1 MKQFITICF
10 FVVVYNSN
18 AQKYKSDQGV
28 ISFFSEAA
36 IEDIS
41 AVNSSCSGLIDLG
54 SKQVAFRVTIADFK
68 FAKSLMQQHFNE
80 KYMESDKFP
89 VATFAGTIS
98 NWDTSGSKEQD
109 VITKGVLTIHG
120 QSNDITI
127 QGLIVDQGDSLIVQ
141 STFVVEL
148 VDYKIKIP
156 KLLWQN
162 IAEKVEVK
170 VDFTFEKK

>member
-1 MKQFITICF
+1 MKQLITICF
-10 FVVVYNSN
+10 LVVVYNSN
-18 AQKYKSDQGV
+18 AQKYKSTQGV

-41 AVNSSCSGLIDLG
+41 AVNSNCSGLIDLD
-54 SKQVAFRVTIADFK
+54 SKQLAFRVTIAEFE

-98 NWDTSGSKEQD
+98 NWNASGPKEQN
-109 VITKGVLTIHG
+109 VTTKGTLTIHG
-120 QSNDITI
+120 QSKEVNIRGVI
-127 QGLIVDQGDSLIVQ
+127 KDQDGSLIIQ
-141 STFVVEL
+141 STFTVEL
-148 VDYKIKIP
+148 ADYKIKIP
-156 KLLWQN
+156 KLFWQN
-162 IAEKVEVK
+162 IAERVDVK